1 MPWINEHFVRMT
13 LGNVGGR
20 QRPTQEE
27 GTDIIQVIADG
38 GSDECFST
46 LALLTIEGR

>member
-1 MPWINEHFVRMT
+1 MLWINEHFVRMT

-20 QRPTQEE
+20 QTPTREE

-38 GSDECFST
+38 GSDEYFPT
-46 LALLTIEGR
+46 LALWTIEGR